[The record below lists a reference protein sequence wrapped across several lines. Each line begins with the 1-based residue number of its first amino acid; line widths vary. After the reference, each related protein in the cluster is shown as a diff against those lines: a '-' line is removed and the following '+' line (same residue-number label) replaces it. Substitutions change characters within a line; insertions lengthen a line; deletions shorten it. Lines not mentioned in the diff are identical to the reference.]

1 MFSPYSCM
9 IKNLTVSMFVYLW
22 KCYFPKCAFPI
33 FFSPDLFVVH
43 TITNLIS
50 SFIFLKP
57 KVCFFPSWG
66 KFGTRLTW
74 KFIYFSKRETFKLV
88 GWCWSSQE
96 SEAIDFVGI
105 YCLLFFL
112 KVKFSCCIP
121 DRGQSG
127 RGERPCDTAQ
137 ACQVIF
143 SRLLIFWSSACI
155 PQIGQLNRQRLNVSM
170 H

>member
-1 MFSPYSCM
+1 M
-9 IKNLTVSMFVYLW
+9 
-22 KCYFPKCAFPI
+22 
-33 FFSPDLFVVH
+33 
-43 TITNLIS
+43 
-50 SFIFLKP
+50 
-57 KVCFFPSWG
+57 CFFPSWG

-74 KFIYFSKRETFKLV
+74 KFIYFKRETFKLV

-127 RGERPCDTAQ
+127 RVERPCDTAQ
-137 ACQVIF
+137 DCQVIF

-170 H
+170 HESLLLAQEGEVSVNAVLCRRIIFALLPTLNVTTDAHPISHQQCSSLR

>member
-1 MFSPYSCM
+1 MEM
-9 IKNLTVSMFVYLW
+9 YL
-22 KCYFPKCAFPI
+22 
-33 FFSPDLFVVH
+33 FF
-43 TITNLIS
+43 
-50 SFIFLKP
+50 
-57 KVCFFPSWG
+57 
-66 KFGTRLTW
+66 
-74 KFIYFSKRETFKLV
+74 KRETFKLV

-105 YCLLFFL
+105 YCLFFL

-137 ACQVIF
+137 DCQVIF

-170 H
+170 HESLLLVQEGEVSVNAVWCRRIIFALLPTLNVTTDAYPISHQQCSSLR